1 MRITCDNT
9 IMQQKQLVFSKQLY
23 VMGTELES
31 RSVFLSQDKIF
42 FDQTY
47 KQLMKLEKKRGA
59 YSLKMLSWRMNIR
72 KETMDLWITISWNL
86 LAPRMVSYRNIKTQ
100 EKQISK
106 INVLCLLTFELRKLG
121 QFFGKQQK
129 YVFFENSIVER
140 TMYIHNQQHIFT
152 MHLHN
157 QLNCIYFLGMY

>member
-72 KETMDLWITISWNL
+72 KETMDL
-86 LAPRMVSYRNIKTQ
+86 
-100 EKQISK
+100 
-106 INVLCLLTFELRKLG
+106 
-121 QFFGKQQK
+121 
-129 YVFFENSIVER
+129 
-140 TMYIHNQQHIFT
+140 
-152 MHLHN
+152 
-157 QLNCIYFLGMY
+157 